1 MAAVSAADDD
11 GEGAALAEGAGVLD
25 QGVGEFMGG
34 GNRDLGRERVWDGRG
49 EGKRVGP
56 CVGPTIGESILAGQ
70 SWPARAGVWPA
81 GWLRLTNL
89 LKCVFI

>member
-34 GNRDLGRERVWDGRG
+34 GNRDLGGREYGTGGERENAWAHAWGPRLASPFWLARVGQREREFGQPDGYG
-49 EGKRVGP
+49 
-56 CVGPTIGESILAGQ
+56 
-70 SWPARAGVWPA
+70 
-81 GWLRLTNL
+81 
-89 LKCVFI
+89 